1 MNVSLF
7 SFLKIYNRREIMPDK
22 YPINIWIND
31 ERYKRLLEEGLA
43 DKTEDVLAGMK
54 VLKLYCTEEQK
65 NKLLKLYPE
74 AKYDSS
80 TTMSIELLPPE
91 VKNILFDMV
100 IRKKNLVPFQVN
112 ICGYKRFSF
121 MRASSVVNC
130 QSTPRC

>member
-1 MNVSLF
+1 
-7 SFLKIYNRREIMPDK
+7 MPDK

-100 IRKKNLVPFQVN
+100 IRKKNLDIVEEFLLKVE
-112 ICGYKRFSF
+112 KD
-121 MRASSVVNC
+121 AKL
-130 QSTPRC
+130 